1 MCSFLDLLDFDKMKQ
16 DKKICVWKGLFAL
29 TLIYKEKNV
38 DFGYLAEG
46 CHKILRLFQGERFNL
61 VQNYTESCSRDK
73 SHQKNCWQ
81 LISLYL
87 DSTQDVFEHKN
98 KQDLSE
104 SKLLGRDGFQFLFRS
119 CRDNEL
125 RFLLT
130 FVQTTI
136 TSLTQNSRRKTGSS
150 DAVSV
155 MWKHVFS
162 HARDLVSDAQSI
174 QSVPSHLADTLA
186 AFTIAALDRYP
197 EGVPG
202 AAGVSFASLL
212 RELGV
217 QDDMSASFCC
227 RFLCHILPCPA
238 TLTAIQAENMEGD
251 IIHVWFRCLLQL
263 PPSHEGV
270 TELTRSVGKLPEMEK
285 TLRSQPGFGTGESS
299 ETSLQLFI
307 VSLGR
312 YHASLTNFNESIQ
325 FREKVQKYLGDVMK
339 YVDHVIKSAGPSDL
353 LRVAYHVAG
362 LLTKHCY
369 KMIYSRTQPRCLF
382 PRLVDQFALPISTS
396 KKPVAPLVMQC
407 IKAHLHQFLQG
418 LACLDV
424 KRDEFV
430 RRKIK
435 QIFISYFRLFNQM
448 LQTFSQSTNIPTK
461 NPFMVVLKGSCLSS
475 PVPESS
481 EFRQFTIEIIQ
492 ESFLCLPQQ
501 PANLTTTLYFL
512 EQLFKKTLCPSETA
526 RNTPVL
532 LESITFCLLTCNQFT
547 PGNEPPE
554 IRRQATEILRLML
567 GACNKTPE
575 INSRDVLLPRFRDFL
590 YSKITLYQG
599 LVFKTFETPASFDP
613 DLLTA
618 LIPACKQAV
627 IQLEQKRGV
636 GTDMQLR
643 SSFKSFLSKLGHSGE
658 VAIKDLEQEDMA
670 ATQQ

>member
-1 MCSFLDLLDFDKMKQ
+1 
-16 DKKICVWKGLFAL
+16 GLFAL
-29 TLIYKEKNV
+29 LLIYKEKNV
-38 DFGYLAEG
+38 DFGYLAE
-46 CHKILRLFQGERFNL
+46 RLSHSFANIARD
-61 VQNYTESCSRDK
+61 YMESSSRDK

-81 LISLYL
+81 LITLYL
-87 DSTQDVFEHKN
+87 DSSQDVFEHKN

-104 SKLLGRDGFQFLFRS
+104 SKLLVDGFQFLFRS

-125 RFLLT
+125 RYLLM
-130 FVQTTI
+130 FVQTTL

-155 MWKHVFS
+155 LWKHVFS
-162 HARDLVSDAQSI
+162 HVRALVSDALCVQSA
-174 QSVPSHLADTLA
+174 PSHLADTLA
-186 AFTIAALDRYP
+186 AFTLSALDRYP
-197 EGVPG
+197 EEVAGT
-202 AAGVSFASLL
+202 AGVSFASLL

-217 QDDMSASFCC
+217 KDEMSASFCC
-227 RFLCHILPCPA
+227 RFLCHILPCSA
-238 TLTAIQAENMEGD
+238 ALTAIQAENMEGD
-251 IIHVWFRCLLQL
+251 IIHTWFRCLLQL
-263 PPSHEGV
+263 PSSHEGL
-270 TELTRSVGKLPEMEK
+270 TELTRAVAKLPEMEK
-285 TLRSQPGFGTGESS
+285 IQRSQPGFGTGESS

-307 VSLGR
+307 VALGR
-312 YHASLTNFNESIQ
+312 YHSSLTKFDESIQ

-339 YVDHVIKSAGPSDL
+339 YVDHVIKNAGPADL

-369 KMIYSRTQPRCLF
+369 KIIYSRTQPRCLL
-382 PRLVDQFALPISTS
+382 PRLVDQFALPLPNS

-418 LACLDV
+418 LACLDF
-424 KRDEFV
+424 KRDEFI

-435 QIFISYFRLFNQM
+435 QIFLSYFRLFNQM
-448 LQTFSQSTNIPTK
+448 LQTSSQSANIPTK
-461 NPFMVVLKGSCLSS
+461 NPFMVVLKGSCLSN
-475 PVPESS
+475 PVPDSS

-501 PANLTTTLYFL
+501 PANLTSTLYFL
-512 EQLFKKTLCPSETA
+512 EQLFKRTLCHSETA

-567 GACNKTPE
+567 EACKKTPE
-575 INSRDVLLPRFRDFL
+575 INPRDILLPHIRDFL

-599 LVFKTFETPASFDP
+599 LVFKTFETLASFDP

-627 IQLEQKRGV
+627 VQLEQKRGV

-658 VAIKDLEQEDMA
+658 VAIRALEQDDMA
-670 ATQQ
+670 MEH